1 MSLVLKET
9 EICINKATQWGTD
22 LWVIEMRSRADV
34 PVSTICLNSELV

>member
-9 EICINKATQWGTD
+9 EICINKTTQWGTD
-22 LWVIEMRSRADV
+22 LVIELRSRADV

>member
-22 LWVIEMRSRADV
+22 LVIELRSRADV